1 MDYSDVYTGAD
12 FTFNAIDPA
21 VPVYDTLKHAK
32 QGTQMPQ
39 FPGIDTTIQTIS
51 VVNFNI
57 DSKTK
62 DAVPPKR
69 PVTGLLY
76 PRGVFNK

>member
-21 VPVYDTLKHAK
+21 RPFHDTLKYAK

-39 FPGIDTTIQTIS
+39 FPGIKTTVQTIG
-51 VVNFNI
+51 VGNI
-57 DSKTK
+57 LD
-62 DAVPPKR
+62 
-69 PVTGLLY
+69 
-76 PRGVFNK
+76 

>member
-21 VPVYDTLKHAK
+21 RASHDILKHAK

-39 FPGIDTTIQTIS
+39 FPGIKTTVQTIN
-51 VVNFNI
+51 VVNFNL
-57 DSKTK
+57 TAELK